1 VTYVVEERLG
11 RLRNSRRSVMNGALS
26 TFVTGLGQAFASPV
40 FALSLVSA
48 IVVAGVYHWAF
59 ARRLF
64 ARQKPAA
71 PGPTRA
77 AAPAGELG
85 AVRERLDALEAV
97 ARRSL
102 NRVGFVRFDAFPDV
116 GSELSYALAVLDE
129 DGNGFV
135 LSSIYSR
142 EEVRT
147 YAKAVRNFAADKELS
162 DEERRALTIARDR

>member
-1 VTYVVEERLG
+1 
-11 RLRNSRRSVMNGALS
+11 MNGALS
-26 TFVTGLGQAFASPV
+26 TFVTGLGQALASPV

-48 IVVAGVYHWAF
+48 IVVAAVYHWAF

-71 PGPTRA
+71 PASTRA
-77 AAPAGELG
+77 GPAGELG

-102 NRVGFVRFDAFPDV
+102 TRVGFVRFDAFPDV

-162 DEERRALTIARDR
+162 DEERRALNIARDR